1 MPRTRQMVRD
11 RSPQQNGDPLVG
23 SQDHCSLEGW
33 GTGEDEEAGA
43 ILRVLFRPWG
53 FFISIAL
60 KRGSSGVL
68 ASLRGS
74 TYRSVRLASS
84 LAAALCGSPFERDSW
99 RHWVIGLCAC
109 LLLLDMGVVSAH
121 DSEVS
126 IMKRRQQ
133 GILTGMPFMAHV
145 SSRSF
150 VDDTGRKLYMA
161 KPPVRIVSLAPSIT
175 EMLFAMGAGGQV
187 AGVTQFCDF
196 PPEALRKPKVG
207 YANPSLEALVELQPD
222 LILAPREFLKPD
234 LIASLDNLKIPIFIL
249 ADQTIEDIFSHIQTI
264 GQMVEHQMEAAAL
277 GMDLRKQIAA
287 VKERAQGQPTARV
300 LYVLNSQPLITV
312 GPGSFI
318 DQLIGFAGG
327 VNVAAKSGTPYPR
340 LSMETVLLEDPE
352 VLIFPVGQAEGISES
367 EQQSWQQW
375 SGLSAIKQGR
385 VHRIPADL
393 LNRPGPRIGQG
404 LERLAAMLHPS
415 LSGPALK

>member
-1 MPRTRQMVRD
+1 MPIVIVA
-11 RSPQQNGDPLVG
+11 LVAMFG
-23 SQDHCSLEGW
+23 LLPGTQACELQDCS
-33 GTGEDEEAGA
+33 D
-43 ILRVLFRPWG
+43 
-53 FFISIAL
+53 
-60 KRGSSGVL
+60 
-68 ASLRGS
+68 
-74 TYRSVRLASS
+74 
-84 LAAALCGSPFERDSW
+84 
-99 RHWVIGLCAC
+99 
-109 LLLLDMGVVSAH
+109 
-121 DSEVS
+121 
-126 IMKRRQQ
+126 MKRRQQ
-133 GILTGMPFMAHV
+133 GILTGMPFMTHV

-150 VDDTGRKLYMA
+150 VDDAGRKIYMA
-161 KPPVRIVSLAPSIT
+161 KPPARIVSLAPSLT
-175 EMLFAMGAGGQV
+175 ELLFAMGAGSQV

-196 PPEALRKPKVG
+196 PPEASRKPKVG
-207 YANPSLEALVELQPD
+207 YANPSLETLVELQPD

-234 LIASLDNLKIPIFIL
+234 LIASLDNLKIPIFIV
-249 ADQTIEDIFSHIQTI
+249 ADQTVEDIFSHIQTI
-264 GQMVEHQMEAAAL
+264 GRMVDHQAEAAAL

-287 VKERAQGQPTARV
+287 IKERAQGQLPVRV

-393 LNRPGPRIGQG
+393 LNRPGPRIVQG

-415 LSGPALK
+415 LSEPERQGRP

>member
-1 MPRTRQMVRD
+1 MYNLGR
-11 RSPQQNGDPLVG
+11 
-23 SQDHCSLEGW
+23 
-33 GTGEDEEAGA
+33 
-43 ILRVLFRPWG
+43 
-53 FFISIAL
+53 
-60 KRGSSGVL
+60 
-68 ASLRGS
+68 
-74 TYRSVRLASS
+74 S
-84 LAAALCGSPFERDSW
+84 LAACWPEIRFERVGW
-99 RHWVIGLCAC
+99 RCWAGGLIGC
-109 LLLLDMGVVSAH
+109 LLCVDAEALLAQDKMNH
-121 DSEVS
+121 
-126 IMKRRQQ
+126 MKRRQQ
-133 GILTGMPFMAHV
+133 GILTGMPFMTHV

-161 KPPVRIVSLAPSIT
+161 KPPARIVSLAPSIT
-175 EMLFAMGAGGQV
+175 EMLFAIGAGSQV

-207 YANPSLEALVELQPD
+207 YVNLSVEALVELQPD
-222 LILAPREFLKPD
+222 LILAPREFLKPNV
-234 LIASLDNLKIPIFIL
+234 IASLDNLKIPIFIV
-249 ADQTIEDIFSHIQTI
+249 ADQTVEDIFSHIQTI
-264 GQMVEHQMEAAAL
+264 GRMVEHQAEAAAL
-277 GMDLRKQIAA
+277 GMDLRKQITAI
-287 VKERAQGQPTARV
+287 KERAQGQPPVRV

-318 DQLIGFAGG
+318 DQLIGLAGG

-352 VLIFPVGQAEGISES
+352 VLIFPVGQAEGISVS

-385 VHRIPADL
+385 VHQISADL

-415 LSGPALK
+415 LSGPALHRRP